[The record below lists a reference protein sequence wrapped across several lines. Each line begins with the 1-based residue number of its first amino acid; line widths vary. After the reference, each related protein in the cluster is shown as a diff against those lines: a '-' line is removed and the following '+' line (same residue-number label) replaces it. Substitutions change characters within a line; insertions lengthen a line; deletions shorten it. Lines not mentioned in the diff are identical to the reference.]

1 MRILIIGA
9 SGLLG
14 NDLLGEWGRN
24 EIIPATSRDA
34 DIRDIAQVRQLVAH
48 ARPDWIILAAAYSD
62 VDGGERNPELAF
74 AVNRDGTKN
83 VAIAANEH
91 GAKLLYISTDYLFDG
106 TSNRPYEPDDPI
118 RPLNVYGMSK
128 AAGELA
134 VREQMKQWVIV
145 RTSWLFGASRTCF
158 PEKILT
164 AADTQSELRVVDD
177 QVGSP
182 TYTRDLAMAIRKLIQ
197 TDAHGVLNVTNTASC
212 SWFEFAREILCKA
225 GRNKPIFPIT
235 TALAARPARRPA
247 YSVLSPAALAAYG
260 ITLPSWH
267 DALDVYLAELRQ
279 KGKLR

>member
-34 DIRDIAQVRQLVAH
+34 DIRDIAQVRQLVTH

-118 RPLNVYGMSK
+118 HPLNVYGMSK

-134 VREQMKQWVIV
+134 VREQMKQWVVV

-182 TYTRDLAMAIRKLIQ
+182 TYTRDLAVAIRKPIQ
-197 TDAHGVLNVTNTASC
+197 ADAHGVLNITNTGSC
-212 SWFEFAREILCKA
+212 SWFEFAREILHKA
-225 GRNKPIFPIT
+225 GRRTPVFPIT
-235 TALAARPARRPA
+235 TADAARPARRPA
-247 YSVLSPAALAAYG
+247 YSVLSPAAPAAYG
-260 ITLPSWH
+260 ITLRSWH
-267 DALDVYLAELRQ
+267 DALDAYLAELRQ